1 MAQLQPGPCALS
13 LDSGLSAEH
22 SGSRTPILPVKLQAR
37 DRERPRRLQGRF
49 PSCCFW
55 LAGGTQPLHHLL
67 LRQQPLSCCTSSQPW
82 ACALSRGSASARAP
96 GPRFCCWQQPSQW
109 VWEQL
114 DVCLLLMRSLSSR
127 TRAQAGTTDRTGQC
141 DLTCEKIRKCNP
153 AGNHRSRNSFPNE
166 RTSTLWKAVSHT
178 LTVFLDGKSH
188 ANTAADVLKKM
199 CVGFL
204 QSTIT
209 ASFALSCQKL
219 SIRWNEQITS

>member
-22 SGSRTPILPVKLQAR
+22 SGSRTPILPVKLQAS
-37 DRERPRRLQGRF
+37 DRERGPGGSRAAFLPAASDWLVVRS
-49 PSCCFW
+49 PSTTCFFASS
-55 LAGGTQPLHHLL
+55 LSPAAPLHSLEHV
-67 LRQQPLSCCTSSQPW
+67 PSHG
-82 ACALSRGSASARAP
+82 ALPVLEPQDQGSAVSSSHP
-96 GPRFCCWQQPSQW
+96 NESENSWT
-109 VWEQL
+109 L
-114 DVCLLLMRSLSSR
+114 CLLLMRSLSSR

-219 SIRWNEQITS
+219 SIR